1 MSGLA
6 GAQIVFDPFLGWPVV
21 LVLAL
26 AAVLVSA
33 LSVWRGLAGW
43 WLRAL
48 GLAAV
53 LMALANPALQS
64 EERSALDDVVLILR
78 DDSGSNRLT
87 GRTAQTDTAQAHLE
101 GRLAAMG
108 VERRLATVPD
118 GADNTGTRLME
129 ALNTALADL
138 PRDRLAGVFVI
149 SDGIIHDMGAA
160 PELPAPLHLLQTGEP
175 GDWDRRLIIRN
186 APAYGILGE
195 TVTMTLRIED
205 EGAVPPA
212 LRGQPVRVG
221 FSVNGED
228 MRYASAPS
236 GRDMELGL
244 TLDRGGLNV
253 LHFVVD
259 PAPGELTTRNNEAVV
274 QINGIRDRLRV
285 LLVSGE
291 PHTGQRTWRNL
302 LKSDPAVDLVHFTIL
317 RPPDRQDGVPVNE
330 LSLIA
335 FPTRELFIDKID
347 EFDLIIFDRYRRR
360 GILPNAYFDNIRR
373 YVEDGGALLVV
384 GGSELASAD
393 SIFHSPLGRIFPA
406 EPTARV
412 FEQAYVP
419 RLSDL
424 GTRHPVTARLGGEQP
439 ARADGT
445 PGWGRWLRQIDLTQR
460 AGAVVME
467 GHNARPLLVLDRVGE
482 GRIALLASDQAW
494 LWDRG
499 FEGGGPQAELLR
511 RLAHWMMGEPE
522 LEEEALSASAQ
533 GLTLSVTRQS
543 LEDGPH
549 AVIITHPDGSEHS
562 LPLNPQDPGR
572 FAATLDAPEPGLY
585 RLRASTLN
593 GVDLDTVIVLGPSN
607 PREFETTIAGAEALR
622 PLMARTGGGVA
633 ALSGPLPEL
642 RRVGEGRQAAGRGW
656 LGITPREAYATTD
669 LRLAALLPAWAWLLL
684 GAGLILG
691 GWLREARR

>member
-1 MSGLA
+1 MTGLLTGLA
-6 GAQIVFDPFLGWPVV
+6 GAQITFDPFLGWP
-21 LVLAL
+21 LLAIL
-26 AAVLVSA
+26 AAAAVLVVA

-53 LMALANPALQS
+53 LAALANPALQS
-64 EERSALDDVVLILR
+64 EERSTLDDVVLILR
-78 DDSGSNRLT
+78 DDSGSNRLA
-87 GRTAQTDTAQAHLE
+87 GREAQTDAAQAHLE

-108 VERRLATVPD
+108 VDRRLASVPD
-118 GADNTGTRLME
+118 GPDDSGTRLME

-149 SDGIIHDMGAA
+149 SDGIIHDTGAA
-160 PELPAPLHLLQTGEP
+160 PDLPAPLHLLQTGEP
-175 GDWDRRLIIRN
+175 GDWDRRLTIRN

-195 TVTMTLRIED
+195 TVTMTLRIDD

-212 LRGQPVRVG
+212 LRGQPVQVG
-221 FSVNGED
+221 FSVNGEP
-228 MRYASAPS
+228 MRYATAPS

-302 LKSDPAVDLVHFTIL
+302 LKSDQAVDLVHFTIL

-360 GILPNAYFDNIRR
+360 GILPNSYFDNIRR
-373 YVEDGGALLVV
+373 YVEEGGALLVV
-384 GGSELASAD
+384 GGTELASAD
-393 SIFHSPLGRIFPA
+393 SIYYSPLGRIFPA

-419 RLSDL
+419 RLSDM
-424 GTRHPVTARLGGEQP
+424 GARHPVTADLAAGQTLRD
-439 ARADGT
+439 DGT
-445 PGWGRWLRQIDLTQR
+445 PGWGRWLRQVELIARSGT
-460 AGAVVME
+460 VVME
-467 GHNARPLLVLDRVGE
+467 GVGTRPLLVLDRVGE

-511 RLAHWMMGEPE
+511 RLAHWMMAEPE
-522 LEEEALSASAQ
+522 LEEEALSAEAQ
-533 GLTLSVTRQS
+533 GLSLRVSRQS
-543 LEDGPH
+543 LLDGPH
-549 AVIITHPDGSEHS
+549 TVIITDPEGNEQELT
-562 LPLNPQDPGR
+562 LPEQAPGR
-572 FAATLDAPEPGLY
+572 FAATYEATEPGLY
-585 RLRASTLN
+585 RLRD
-593 GVDLDTVIVLGPSN
+593 GDLDTVIVLGPAN
-607 PREFETTIAGAEALR
+607 PREYETTIASAALLQ
-622 PLMARTGGGVA
+622 PQLTATGGGVA
-633 ALSGPLPEL
+633 EVANPLPDL
-642 RRVGEGRQAAGRGW
+642 RRVAEGRQAAGRGW
-656 LGITPREAYATTD
+656 LGITPRGAYVTTD
-669 LRLAALLPAWAWLLL
+669 LRLSALLPAWAWLLL
-684 GAGLILG
+684 GAGFILA